1 MAITKVTRTLL
12 STGIVDNSNATAI
25 TIDSSEN
32 VGIGTSSPS
41 TITEI
46 SGVVPTLT
54 LSDNQNKAWAF
65 GADIARIS
73 FFSQDTSGIGG
84 HETGFILNENESD
97 GGSSLSGALV
107 FGTAAYNAA
116 ATEAMRID
124 DSGKV
129 GIGTSSPAAVLEVEG
144 SPVATGDTRYEL
156 ILSEDNTA
164 SAGRGGG
171 LAFARQGVIYG
182 GIKTIQD
189 TSSDSNASMYF
200 QTVTG
205 GSNTNKMKLDSSGNL
220 LVGTTT
226 FNNLSTESGMLTSNS
241 VVMARG
247 ALNDHQDACGV
258 LQYLNNATWL
268 RAYGDTTGS
277 GYMVFKI
284 AGGAGSSDTEAMRII
299 SSGNVLIGT
308 TAVGVG
314 TARHN
319 VYNDGTNIASILVNQ
334 SGTANGTPIQ
344 RLYHYEA
351 NSTTSAT
358 MIQFLNRSVGQ
369 VGSITSTGSA
379 TAYNTSSDGRLKD
392 VTGSARG
399 LEVINELNP
408 VSYNWKADGKA
419 DEGLIA
425 QEVLDIVPNAVTGS
439 EEDMYSMDYS
449 KLVVHLV
456 AGMKEQQTIIDDL
469 KTRIETL
476 ENV

>member
-1 MAITKVTRTLL
+1 
-12 STGIVDNSNATAI
+12 
-25 TIDSSEN
+25 
-32 VGIGTSSPS
+32 
-41 TITEI
+41 
-46 SGVVPTLT
+46 
-54 LSDNQNKAWAF
+54 
-65 GADIARIS
+65 
-73 FFSQDTSGIGG
+73 
-84 HETGFILNENESD
+84 
-97 GGSSLSGALV
+97 
-107 FGTAAYNAA
+107 
-116 ATEAMRID
+116 
-124 DSGKV
+124 
-129 GIGTSSPAAVLEVEG
+129 
-144 SPVATGDTRYEL
+144 
-156 ILSEDNTA
+156 
-164 SAGRGGG
+164 
-171 LAFARQGVIYG
+171 
-182 GIKTIQD
+182 
-189 TSSDSNASMYF
+189 
-200 QTVTG
+200 
-205 GSNTNKMKLDSSGNL
+205 
-220 LVGTTT
+220 
-226 FNNLSTESGMLTSNS
+226 STESGMLTSNS

-469 KTRIETL
+469 KTRIET
-476 ENV
+476 